1 MADNPIKY
9 SDLVIDDG
17 AIDQLIKKIQL
28 LEKTFLAS
36 QKTFQKEIAK
46 TKKATEDSTDATD
59 NQEKELE
66 KLEKQL
72 EKLLKANEDL
82 KTSEGEMNAQKKQ
95 ALKLAK
101 QEQTLKKKLIELTD
115 DQALSNE
122 ELKLE
127 IREQQKALKDQAK
140 GNKGLTGEYEKQ
152 SKILNSLRKKYK
164 DLAVAGK
171 ENSEEARKLLLSVTE
186 LDTKLKAVD
195 KSVGQTQRSVGNYK
209 DQVKEALE
217 ETGAFTESMV
227 GAIDTSGALGGIMG
241 KLGTIIELLRKAQDK
256 LKDSVQAETVATEV
270 QDKVTKK
277 ATFTQRLFSKATLG
291 TAKAMKVLKAGLIA
305 SGIGIIVVLIGSL
318 LATLTKTQAGLNGL
332 DGAMR
337 SFGAILEV
345 VVGRLITFGQ
355 GLGNIFSVLVDK
367 FNVLGLKF
375 ENFGLSIKKI
385 FLEAKNLLGGVDD
398 ELGTIE
404 GTIKSNDDEI
414 KKLNKSISEDSTEA
428 TKQFTKTFQ
437 GLGLAIEDAVKKAMA
452 LAKVLNQIKLENAE
466 LSVELEKQLAISEK
480 AEEIEGDA
488 TRSFEERTKAI
499 LTSIKAQKEASKISQ
514 QIAENNLKAVNEEL
528 KIAESQR
535 QLTTDEKIQR
545 LDAEREV
552 LSARKEAQIKSLQ
565 LSKVRR
571 QLEQDEIEKNL
582 DILIDGFDNQ
592 KTINEQLIASDK
604 LRFDERKKLLKE
616 TEELRKKILAEEI
629 SEINKVSK
637 TQIDINDLIATS
649 DSKLL
654 NEKIRGYELSEILE
668 GRLLEVVREART
680 QERDLDQASID
691 LEQEHFEIRKEIIE
705 QLEDLKSE
713 NFISERDRELESI
726 RLEEKRAIDSAK
738 LEQKKFAD
746 TTTEYKK
753 LDEIISEIEKKADQR
768 RKDLNLD
775 FFIQDQERNA
785 KSEEL
790 KSLLA
795 GETQKEINEKLTAL
809 KIEQLKKEIE
819 LRKSIGKDSID
830 QELELARLK
839 AQKEVD
845 IEKDKAEKIKDVQ
858 DKTAEAIF
866 NSFQRN
872 LDKQIDELDKL
883 ESKQLSII
891 DRQEQRAQEGLSNN
905 LAFEESALAELEQ
918 KKIKAQKKQI
928 ALDKVQALYN
938 AYSSASASGDKNAI
952 ITVLRDFSILQGI
965 ESAISSFGSGTGE
978 HGDINDSLKA
988 GQNGSRGGNS
998 ISNGV
1003 IRGES
1008 HAKRGFGVP
1017 ILAEGNEGIW
1027 KGSTMDKFGKNN
1039 FIQLT
1044 KSIDNGSI
1052 GSNFMQPQVN
1062 ALQVVQ
1068 SSSGVDSALL
1078 QEMKET
1084 RKAIQNKPE
1093 QVVDVQR
1100 LSDNI
1105 IDFVDTRKANN
1116 KKVINRYRVKKK
1128 RI

>member
-72 EKLLKANEDL
+72 EKLLKANQDL
-82 KTSEGEMNAQKKQ
+82 NTAEGEMTAQKKQ

-140 GNKGLTGEYEKQ
+140 ENKGLTGEYAKQ
-152 SKILNSLRKKYK
+152 SKTLNNLRKKYK

-171 ENSEEARKLLLSVTE
+171 ENSEEARKLLVSVTE

-217 ETGAFTESMV
+217 ETDLFSGSMA
-227 GAIDTSGALGGIMG
+227 GAIDESGALGDVVAKLQTIIAFLTKILNKNNKEQNESTRATIINKKVTKSATKTQLTFAGAVNIVSKSFKRLKTVIMASGIG
-241 KLGTIIELLRKAQDK
+241 LLVVALGTIISALTESTAGVDGLAGVMGGLGSAFKVVFGRIALFGKGLIDVFEGIITGFKGLSFALSGNFIKASFFIRKA
-256 LKDSVQAETVATEV
+256 SYEFGVAKES
-270 QDKVTKK
+270 
-277 ATFTQRLFSKATLG
+277 FSKAG
-291 TAKAMKVLKAGLIA
+291 DGFVEAVSKAFE
-305 SGIGIIVVLIGSL
+305 SGKTYSK
-318 LATLTKTQAGLNGL
+318 LTK
-332 DGAMR
+332 D
-337 SFGAILEV
+337 LE
-345 VVGRLITFGQ
+345 
-355 GLGNIFSVLVDK
+355 
-367 FNVLGLKF
+367 
-375 ENFGLSIKKI
+375 
-385 FLEAKNLLGGVDD
+385 
-398 ELGTIE
+398 
-404 GTIKSNDDEI
+404 KSTSGFRVEMA
-414 KKLNKSISEDSTEA
+414 KLNAEA
-428 TKQFTKTFQ
+428 EIQ
-437 GLGLAIEDAVKKAMA
+437 
-452 LAKVLNQIKLENAE
+452 
-466 LSVELEKQLAISEK
+466 
-480 AEEIEGDA
+480 EEIEADA
-488 TRSFEERTKAI
+488 TNSIEKRRIAIEKAI
-499 LTSIKAQKEASKISQ
+499 VLQQKASAINSKITKLELEAEQVKLKAFEKGTESRRIQQDVVNEKIIANIEAETEAKIKADK
-514 QIAENNLKAVNEEL
+514 
-528 KIAESQR
+528 
-535 QLTTDEKIQR
+535 
-545 LDAEREV
+545 LDASRNM
-552 LSARKEAQIKSLQ
+552 LAQD
-565 LSKVRR
+565 RT
-571 QLEQDEIEKNL
+571 EQYL
-582 DILIDGFDNQ
+582 DIIIDGFDSQ
-592 KTINEQLIASDK
+592 KTVNEQLIASDK
-604 LRFDERKKLLKE
+604 LRFDERRKLLKE
-616 TEELRKKILAEEI
+616 TEELQKKALKDEVALLQKTAIKEI
-629 SEINKVSK
+629 
-637 TQIDINDLIATS
+637 
-649 DSKLL
+649 
-654 NEKIRGYELSEILE
+654 KIRELIEEQDGKELKRKIETFELSEVLTA
-668 GRLLEVVREART
+668 RLFEVVKESRIA
-680 QERDLDQASID
+680 ERDLDQAGID

-705 QLEDLKSE
+705 QLEDLKLDKFE
-713 NFISERDRELESI
+713 AERKRDLEAI
-726 RLEEKRAIDSAK
+726 NLEEKRAIES
-738 LEQKKFAD
+738 
-746 TTTEYKK
+746 
-753 LDEIISEIEKKADQR
+753 IEIEKKKFSQ
-768 RKDLNLD
+768 
-775 FFIQDQERNA
+775 
-785 KSEEL
+785 KSEEFKKL
-790 KSLLA
+790 NESIKLIEEDADKKRKQVELDAFIRSQELAYKKKELELLLA
-795 GETQKEINEKLTAL
+795 GETQKEINEKLKKL
-809 KIEQLKKEIE
+809 KIEQLDAEVL
-819 LRKSIGKDSID
+819 LRKQSKIKSID
-830 QELELARLK
+830 EELEVERLR

-845 IEKDKAEKIKDVQ
+845 IEKDKAQKIKDIQ
-858 DKTAEAIF
+858 DKTASAVF

-988 GQNGSRGGNS
+988 GQNGSKNGNS
-998 ISNGV
+998 ITNGV

-1068 SSSGVDSALL
+1068 SSSGVDGALL

-1105 IDFVDTRKANN
+1105 IDFVDVRKSNN